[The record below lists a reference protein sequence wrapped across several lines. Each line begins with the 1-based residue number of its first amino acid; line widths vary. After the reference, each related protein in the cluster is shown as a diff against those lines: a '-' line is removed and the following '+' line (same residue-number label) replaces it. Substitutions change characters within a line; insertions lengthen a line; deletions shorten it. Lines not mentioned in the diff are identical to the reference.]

1 MRDIGI
7 YIHIPF
13 CKKKCDYCD
22 FVSFPNKEEM
32 IEKYVD
38 CLIKEIADR
47 SNDSIVKTIYI
58 GGGTPSI
65 LSSRYIEEI
74 LFAIRSNFAMHDDVE
89 TTIEINPGTCTK
101 KKLENYKKY
110 GINRLSI
117 GLQSSNDKILKSIG
131 RIHTYREFENTVN
144 MAKEVG
150 FKNINADIIIGL
162 PGQTIY
168 DIEDTIDKL
177 LKLDLTH
184 ISMYSLIVE
193 EKTPIEKRLIKG
205 EITLPDDEMERYMY
219 WFAKR
224 KLEDNGYVH
233 YEISNF
239 AKPGY
244 FSKHNMDCWSQ
255 KEYLGFGVSAA
266 SYENKVR
273 YVNKDNLENYIENI
287 ENGHAYKNIKIE
299 ERQSMHDEMA
309 EFMILNLRKINGVDI
324 KEFKNKFNESPL
336 LLYEKKLVKLL
347 DEDLIDIAPEYIRL
361 TKKGLDLANIVWEEF
376 L

>member
-7 YIHIPF
+7 YVHIPF

-22 FVSFPNKEEM
+22 FVSFSNKEEM

-65 LSSRYIEEI
+65 LNPHSIEEI
-74 LFAIRSNFAMHDDVE
+74 LFAIRTNFAVADEVE

-101 KKLENYKKY
+101 KKLEEYKKF

-117 GLQSSNDKILKSIG
+117 GLQSSNDKILKDIG
-131 RIHTYREFENTVN
+131 RIHTYKDFENTIN
-144 MAKEVG
+144 LAKEAG
-150 FKNINADIIIGL
+150 FKNINADMIIGL

-168 DIEDTIDKL
+168 DVEDTIDKL

-184 ISMYSLIVE
+184 ISIYSLIVE
-193 EKTPIEKRLIKG
+193 EKTPIERRLLNK
-205 EITLPDDEMERYMY
+205 EITLPDEEMERYMY

-224 KLEDNGYVH
+224 KLEDNGFVH

-244 FSKHNMDCWSQ
+244 YSKHNMDCWSQ
-255 KEYLGFGVSAA
+255 KEYLGFGIAAA

-273 YVNKDNLENYIENI
+273 YVNKDNLESYIENI
-287 ENGHAYKNIKIE
+287 ENGKGYKNVKVE
-299 ERQSMHDEMA
+299 ERQSQRTQMSEY
-309 EFMILNLRKINGVDI
+309 MILNLRKINGVDI
-324 KEFKNKFNESPL
+324 KDFKKKFNESPL

-347 DEDLIDIAPEYIRL
+347 DEDLVDISPEYIRL

>member
-7 YIHIPF
+7 YVHIPF

-22 FVSFPNKEEM
+22 FVSFSNKEEM

-65 LSSRYIEEI
+65 LNPHSIEEI
-74 LFAIRSNFAMHDDVE
+74 LFAIRTNFAVADEVE

-101 KKLENYKKY
+101 KKLEEYKKF

-117 GLQSSNDKILKSIG
+117 GLQSSNDKILKDIG
-131 RIHTYREFENTVN
+131 RIHTYKDFENTIN
-144 MAKEVG
+144 LAKEAG
-150 FKNINADIIIGL
+150 FKNINADMIIGL
-162 PGQTIY
+162 PSQTIY
-168 DIEDTIDKL
+168 DVEDTIDKL

-184 ISMYSLIVE
+184 ISIYSLIVE
-193 EKTPIEKRLIKG
+193 EKTSIEKRLLNK
-205 EITLPDDEMERYMY
+205 EITLPDEEMERYMY

-224 KLEDNGYVH
+224 KLEDNGFVH

-244 FSKHNMDCWSQ
+244 YSKHNMDCWSQ
-255 KEYLGFGVSAA
+255 KEYLGFGIAAA

-273 YVNKDNLENYIENI
+273 YVNKDNLESYIENI
-287 ENGHAYKNIKIE
+287 ENGKGYKNVKVE
-299 ERQSMHDEMA
+299 ERQSQRTQMSEY
-309 EFMILNLRKINGVDI
+309 MILNLRKINGVDI
-324 KEFKNKFNESPL
+324 KDFKKKFNESPL

-347 DEDLIDIAPEYIRL
+347 DEDLVDISPEYIRL

>member
-7 YIHIPF
+7 YVHIPF

-22 FVSFPNKEEM
+22 FVSFSNKEEM

-65 LSSRYIEEI
+65 LNPHSIEEI
-74 LFAIRSNFAMHDDVE
+74 LFAIRTNFAVADEVE

-101 KKLENYKKY
+101 KKLEEYKKF

-117 GLQSSNDKILKSIG
+117 GLQSSNDKILKDIG
-131 RIHTYREFENTVN
+131 RIHTYKDFENTIN
-144 MAKEVG
+144 LAKEAG
-150 FKNINADIIIGL
+150 FKNINADMIIGL

-168 DIEDTIDKL
+168 DVEDTIDKL

-184 ISMYSLIVE
+184 ISIYSLIVE
-193 EKTPIEKRLIKG
+193 EKTPIEKRLLNK
-205 EITLPDDEMERYMY
+205 EITLPDEEMERYMY

-224 KLEDNGYVH
+224 KLEDNGFVH

-244 FSKHNMDCWSQ
+244 YSKHNMDCWSQ
-255 KEYLGFGVSAA
+255 KEYLGFGIAAA

-273 YVNKDNLENYIENI
+273 YVNKDNLESYIENI
-287 ENGHAYKNIKIE
+287 ENGKGYKNVKVE
-299 ERQSMHDEMA
+299 ERQSQRTQMSEY
-309 EFMILNLRKINGVDI
+309 MILNLRKINGVDI
-324 KEFKNKFNESPL
+324 KDFKKKFNESPL

-347 DEDLIDIAPEYIRL
+347 DEDLVDISPEYIRL

>member
-32 IEKYVD
+32 MGRYVD

-47 SNDSIVKTIYI
+47 ANDSIVKTIYI

-65 LSSRYIEEI
+65 LNPHNIEEI
-74 LFAIRSNFAMHDDVE
+74 LFAIRSNFAVADEVE
-89 TTIEINPGTCTK
+89 TTIEINPGTATK
-101 KKLENYKKY
+101 KKLEDYKKF

-117 GLQSSNDKILKSIG
+117 GLQSGNDKLLKKIG
-131 RIHTYREFENTVN
+131 RIHTYKDFENTVN
-144 MAKEVG
+144 LAKEAG
-150 FKNINADIIIGL
+150 FKNINADMIIGL
-162 PGQTIY
+162 PDQTIY
-168 DIEDTIDKL
+168 DVEDTIDKL
-177 LKLDLTH
+177 LKLNLTH
-184 ISMYSLIVE
+184 ISIYSLIVE
-193 EKTPIEKRLIKG
+193 EKTPIEERLLKG
-205 EITLPDDEMERYMY
+205 EIKLPDDEMERYMY

-244 FSKHNMDCWSQ
+244 YSKHNMDCWSQ
-255 KEYLGFGVSAA
+255 KEYLGFGISAA

-273 YVNKDNLENYIENI
+273 YVNKDNLESYIENI
-287 ENGHAYKNIKIE
+287 ENGKAYKNIKIE
-299 ERQSMHDEMA
+299 ERQSIKAQMSEY
-309 EFMILNLRKINGVDI
+309 MILNLRKINGVDI
-324 KEFKNKFNESPL
+324 KDFKKKFNESPL

-347 DEDLIDIAPEYIRL
+347 DEDLVDISPDYIRL

>member
-7 YIHIPF
+7 YVHIPF

-22 FVSFPNKEEM
+22 FVSFSNKEEM

-65 LSSRYIEEI
+65 LNPHSIEEI
-74 LFAIRSNFAMHDDVE
+74 LFAIRTNFAVADEVE

-101 KKLENYKKY
+101 KKLEEYKKF

-117 GLQSSNDKILKSIG
+117 GLQSSNDKILKDIG
-131 RIHTYREFENTVN
+131 RIHTYKDFENTIN
-144 MAKEVG
+144 LAKEAG
-150 FKNINADIIIGL
+150 FKNINADMIIGL
-162 PGQTIY
+162 PNQTIY
-168 DIEDTIDKL
+168 DVEDTIDKL

-184 ISMYSLIVE
+184 ISIYSLIVE
-193 EKTPIEKRLIKG
+193 EKTPIERRLLNK
-205 EITLPDDEMERYMY
+205 EITLPDEEMERYMY

-224 KLEDNGYVH
+224 KLEDNGFVH

-244 FSKHNMDCWSQ
+244 YSKHNMDCWSQ
-255 KEYLGFGVSAA
+255 KEYLGFGIAAA

-273 YVNKDNLENYIENI
+273 YVNKDNLESYIENI
-287 ENGHAYKNIKIE
+287 ENGKGYKNVKVE
-299 ERQSMHDEMA
+299 ERQSQRTQMSEY
-309 EFMILNLRKINGVDI
+309 MILNLRKINGVDI
-324 KEFKNKFNESPL
+324 KDFKKKFNESPL

-347 DEDLIDIAPEYIRL
+347 DEDLVDISPEYIRL

>member
-7 YIHIPF
+7 YVHIPF

-65 LSSRYIEEI
+65 LNPHSIEEI
-74 LFAIRSNFAMHDDVE
+74 LFAIRTNFAVADEVE

-101 KKLENYKKY
+101 KKLEEYKKF

-117 GLQSSNDKILKSIG
+117 GLQSSNDKILKDIG
-131 RIHTYREFENTVN
+131 RIHTYKDFENTIN
-144 MAKEVG
+144 LAKEAG
-150 FKNINADIIIGL
+150 FKNINADMIIGL

-168 DIEDTIDKL
+168 DVEDTIDKL

-184 ISMYSLIVE
+184 ISIYSLIVE
-193 EKTPIEKRLIKG
+193 EKTPIEKRLLNK
-205 EITLPDDEMERYMY
+205 EITLPDEEMERYMY

-224 KLEDNGYVH
+224 KLEDNGFVH

-244 FSKHNMDCWSQ
+244 YSKHNMDCWSQ
-255 KEYLGFGVSAA
+255 KEYLGFGIAAA

-273 YVNKDNLENYIENI
+273 YVNKDNLESYIENI
-287 ENGHAYKNIKIE
+287 ENGKGYKNVKVE
-299 ERQSMHDEMA
+299 ERQSQRTQMSEY
-309 EFMILNLRKINGVDI
+309 MILNLRKINGVDI
-324 KEFKNKFNESPL
+324 KDFKKKFNESPL

-347 DEDLIDIAPEYIRL
+347 DEDLVDISPEYIRL

>member
-7 YIHIPF
+7 YVHIPF

-22 FVSFPNKEEM
+22 FVSFSNKEEM

-65 LSSRYIEEI
+65 LNPHSIEEI
-74 LFAIRSNFAMHDDVE
+74 LFAIRTNFAVADEVE
-89 TTIEINPGTCTK
+89 ITIEINPGTCTK
-101 KKLENYKKY
+101 KKLEEYKKF

-117 GLQSSNDKILKSIG
+117 GLQSSNDKILKDIG
-131 RIHTYREFENTVN
+131 RIHTYKDFENTIN
-144 MAKEVG
+144 LAKEAG
-150 FKNINADIIIGL
+150 FKNINADMIIGL

-168 DIEDTIDKL
+168 DVEDTIDKL

-184 ISMYSLIVE
+184 ISIYSLIVE
-193 EKTPIEKRLIKG
+193 EKTPIEKRLLNK
-205 EITLPDDEMERYMY
+205 EITLPDEEMERYMY

-224 KLEDNGYVH
+224 KLEDNGFVH

-244 FSKHNMDCWSQ
+244 YSKHNMDCWSQ
-255 KEYLGFGVSAA
+255 KEYLGFGIAAA

-273 YVNKDNLENYIENI
+273 YVNKDNLESYIENI
-287 ENGHAYKNIKIE
+287 ENGKGYKNVKVE
-299 ERQSMHDEMA
+299 ERQSQRTQMSEY
-309 EFMILNLRKINGVDI
+309 MILNLRKINGVDI
-324 KEFKNKFNESPL
+324 KDFKKKFNESPL

-347 DEDLIDIAPEYIRL
+347 DEDLVDISPEYIRL

>member
-7 YIHIPF
+7 YVHIPF

-22 FVSFPNKEEM
+22 FVSFSNKEEM

-65 LSSRYIEEI
+65 LNPHSIEEI
-74 LFAIRSNFAMHDDVE
+74 LFAIRTNFAVADEVE

-101 KKLENYKKY
+101 KKLEEYKKF

-117 GLQSSNDKILKSIG
+117 GLQSSNDKILKDIG
-131 RIHTYREFENTVN
+131 RIHTYKDFENTIN
-144 MAKEVG
+144 LAKEAG
-150 FKNINADIIIGL
+150 FKNINADMIIGL
-162 PGQTIY
+162 PNQTIY
-168 DIEDTIDKL
+168 DVEDTIDKL

-184 ISMYSLIVE
+184 ISIYSLIVE
-193 EKTPIEKRLIKG
+193 EKTSIEKRLLNK
-205 EITLPDDEMERYMY
+205 EITLPDEEMERYMY

-224 KLEDNGYVH
+224 KLEDNGFVH

-244 FSKHNMDCWSQ
+244 YSKHNMDCWSQ
-255 KEYLGFGVSAA
+255 KEYLGFGIAAA

-273 YVNKDNLENYIENI
+273 YVNKDNLESYIENI
-287 ENGHAYKNIKIE
+287 ENGKGYKNVKVE
-299 ERQSMHDEMA
+299 ERQSQRTQMSEY
-309 EFMILNLRKINGVDI
+309 MILNLRKINGVDI
-324 KEFKNKFNESPL
+324 KDFKKKFNESPL

-347 DEDLIDIAPEYIRL
+347 DEDLVDISPEYIRL